1 MKKKYKDQVIFE
13 EFFQKDKPE
22 AGKIYALTDAEG
34 KPSIA
39 NGNTWAQSEVKKK
52 EEVKTSSNTVFDNY
66 FVNHLGMKKEIIED
80 GIVAFTLDSKKEV
93 KQ

>member
-1 MKKKYKDQVIFE
+1 MQKK
-13 EFFQKDKPE
+13 KDKPE
-22 AGKIYALTDAEG
+22 AGKIYALTGGEG
-34 KPSIA
+34 RPSIA
-39 NGNTWAQSEVKKK
+39 SGNTWAQSEVKK